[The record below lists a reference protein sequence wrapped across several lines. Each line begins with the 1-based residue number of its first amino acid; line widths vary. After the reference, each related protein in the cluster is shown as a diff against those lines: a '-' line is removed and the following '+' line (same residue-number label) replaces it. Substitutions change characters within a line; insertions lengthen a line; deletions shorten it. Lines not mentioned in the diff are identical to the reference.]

1 LVLQI
6 KSESH
11 QGHSAMLQ

>member
-11 QGHSAMLQ
+11 QGHSTMLQ